1 MVEMSRLVQFSHCR
15 ISLQE
20 PERTDCA
27 GVTSLLLITGTSL
40 SVHIFT
46 QVDTHNTHSMRM
58 RQVVAASRSWRE
70 FPPNALQVRIVD
82 GYSMDL
88 RVYVC
93 SPRLLDS
100 FSTNSRGIVNMVLF
114 RLFKC
119 LTRCGCCE
127 LIWPS
132 GKALRLVSRGTSVRI
147 RFGSPFSSKVVVS
160 GHCLVTLT
168 FTIMKH

>member
-1 MVEMSRLVQFSHCR
+1 MRL
-15 ISLQE
+15 
-20 PERTDCA
+20 
-27 GVTSLLLITGTSL
+27 
-40 SVHIFT
+40 
-46 QVDTHNTHSMRM
+46 
-58 RQVVAASRSWRE
+58 RQVVAASRAWRE

-100 FSTNSRGIVNMVLF
+100 FSTNSRGVLF

-119 LTRCGCCE
+119 LTRCDCCE
-127 LIWPS
+127 LVWPS

-147 RFGSPFSSKVVVS
+147 SFGPPFSSKVVVS
-160 GHCLVTLT
+160 GHCLVT
-168 FTIMKH
+168 FTVMKHYNMMALIAAHLNAEVTGDSVAIGI